1 MPLKVYSAIMK
12 QKVIRIIK
20 RLIGHRI
27 LVHPI
32 VDANVYDANENS
44 FSGNSLQDSNVLI
57 VGCDETLMRSAECY
71 YKNEGC
77 YVVKLWQGYR
87 ELTTE
92 DINEARGD
100 LLGHFDHVVNI
111 IMPDVDHDL
120 LHTDHTYNHR
130 DLERV
135 VYQWLQVE
143 SDYLDKNLQ
152 RSSLHVVFVKRSMEY
167 LDVVSHSIV
176 SMLRGLAKR
185 LLAHG
190 IVANG
195 VVADEDIP
203 MDAVMQ
209 SLMFVTGK
217 YGEVI
222 AGEFIDLKE

>member
-1 MPLKVYSAIMK
+1 MK
-12 QKVIRIIK
+12 QRIIK
-20 RLIGHRI
+20 VIKKLVGHRN
-27 LVHPI
+27 I
-32 VDANVYDANENS
+32 VRPVVDINVYDANENS

-57 VGCDETLMRSAECY
+57 VGCDKTLMRSAECY

-77 YVVKLWQGYR
+77 YVAKLWQSYR
-87 ELTTE
+87 ELTAE

-100 LLGHFDHVVNI
+100 LLGHFDHIVNI
-111 IMPDVDHDL
+111 IIPDADHDL
-120 LHTDHTYNHR
+120 LHADCTYNHR

-143 SDYLDKNLQ
+143 SDYLTKNMQ
-152 RSSLHVVFVKRSMEY
+152 CSSLHVVLVKHPMEY

-195 VVADEDIP
+195 VVADEAIP
-203 MDAVMQ
+203 VDAVMQ

-222 AGEFIDLKE
+222 AGEFIDLKK

>member
-1 MPLKVYSAIMK
+1 MK
-12 QKVIRIIK
+12 RKIIKIIK
-20 RLIGHRI
+20 RLIGYRT

-32 VDANVYDANENS
+32 VDANVYDANEKS

-57 VGCDETLMRSAECY
+57 VGCDETLMQVAERY

-77 YVVKLWQGYR
+77 YVAMLNQGYR
-87 ELTTE
+87 ELTLG
-92 DINEARGD
+92 DIDGAEGG
-100 LLGHFDHVVNI
+100 LLGHFNHIVNI
-111 IMPDVDHDL
+111 IKPSVEHDL
-120 LHTDHTYNHR
+120 LHADYTYNRR
-130 DLERV
+130 DLGRV

-152 RSSLHVVFVKRSMEY
+152 RSSLHVVLVKRPVEY
-167 LDVVSHSIV
+167 LDVLSHSIV

-195 VVADEDIP
+195 VVADENIP
-203 MDAVMQ
+203 VDAVIQ

-222 AGEFIDLKE
+222 AGEFIDLKR